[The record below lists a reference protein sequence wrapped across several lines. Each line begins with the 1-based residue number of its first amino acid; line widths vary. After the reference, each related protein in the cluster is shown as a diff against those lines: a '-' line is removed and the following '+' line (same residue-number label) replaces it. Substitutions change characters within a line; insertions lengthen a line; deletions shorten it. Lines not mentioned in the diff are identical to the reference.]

1 MKRIIIFLFG
11 ILFTGMLYANSTT
24 RKAANKYISEKG
36 LSIIARSSNYT
47 LTSDKEG
54 IFFLL
59 SEDSFNDKVDIYIEI
74 EQVTRDDV
82 SKTIS
87 NASGANKVIESN
99 NYIVINAWQFI
110 GDWYFV
116 KTPKGN
122 FYNVSYKIDSIT
134 ALLDDF

>member
-1 MKRIIIFLFG
+1 
-11 ILFTGMLYANSTT
+11 MLYANSTT

-54 IFFLL
+54 TFFLL
-59 SEDSFNDKVDIYIEI
+59 SEDSFDDKVDIYIEI
-74 EQVTRDDV
+74 EQVTRDEV
-82 SKTIS
+82 SKTIK
-87 NASGANKVIESN
+87 NASGASKVIEKN

-122 FYNVSYKIDSIT
+122 FYNVSYKIDTIA

>member
-1 MKRIIIFLFG
+1 
-11 ILFTGMLYANSTT
+11 MLYANSTT

>member
-1 MKRIIIFLFG
+1 MKKILIIFYV
-11 ILFTGMLYANSTT
+11 ILYTELLYANSTT